1 MGAHHGHDHG
11 RLDADRRALSIALA
25 LIAGLTVG
33 EFVAGFA
40 ADSLARSSVVQLSTV
55 ERRAAE

>member
-11 RLDADRRALSIALA
+11 RLAEDGRALSIALA
-25 LIAGLTVG
+25 LIAGLLQV
-33 EFVAGFA
+33 
-40 ADSLARSSVVQLSTV
+40 DHARSSVVQFSTV